1 MNILKRFFK
10 YLSLFSTYGAI
21 YFIIECIYK
30 GKLSDWRMFVLAGF
44 IGITIGLINNL
55 FEMNTDFLLQC
66 IVGMLIATLSEAV
79 GGYYWNIQCGLGIW
93 DYSSLPFSFI
103 GGQINL
109 FFSFGWL
116 LLSGIVIV
124 LDDIMRWRL
133 YGEESPKYYIH
144 GKEILK
150 IK

>member
-1 MNILKRFFK
+1 MKRIIK
-10 YLSLFSTYGAI
+10 YFTLFITYGSI
-21 YFIIECIYK
+21 YFIIECLYK

-44 IGITIGLINNL
+44 IGIMIGLINNL

-93 DYSSLPFSFI
+93 DYSSLPFSFV

-109 FFSFGWL
+109 FFSFIWL
-116 LLSGIVIV
+116 FLSGVVIV
-124 LDDIMRWRL
+124 LDDYLRWKL
-133 YGEESPKYYIH
+133 YHEEKPRYYIH
-144 GKEILK
+144 GKK
-150 IK
+150 IF